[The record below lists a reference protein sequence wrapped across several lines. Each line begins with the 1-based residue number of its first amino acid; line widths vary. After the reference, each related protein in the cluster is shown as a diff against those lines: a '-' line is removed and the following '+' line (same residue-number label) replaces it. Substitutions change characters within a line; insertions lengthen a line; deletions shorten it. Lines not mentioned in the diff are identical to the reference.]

1 MTAVESHL
9 ALFGDPAAV
18 ACERAAG
25 ELRSGRPLV
34 VRDAQGLRTAVL
46 AVDGATPATHAGFS
60 AASGGDVA
68 LSLTPTRARL
78 LGLAAP
84 RGARID
90 LSGHAFE
97 LLAALSYLPIGTP
110 YAGPWSRGTER
121 DAGGLEIARLGL
133 LLPAL
138 LVHDLAAG
146 TSPFDDCVEISLDE
160 VSSAAARA
168 GQGWEL
174 VARTRVPLREY
185 GDAQFAV
192 FRGGVAQRD
201 QVAIVIGTPDFS
213 QPVPVRV
220 HSSCLTGDL
229 FGSLKCDCGDQ
240 LRHGLH
246 TLAQL
251 GGGVL
256 LYMDQEGR
264 GTGIAAKMRAYGY
277 QHEGLDTIDA
287 DALLGFGPDER
298 RYEGAAAML
307 RGLGV
312 GQVRLLSNNPEK
324 VDRLCAAGV
333 EVIERIPVTGRI
345 TADNEGY
352 LRTKAAR
359 AGHALDVDA
368 LIASLS

>member
-1 MTAVESHL
+1 MPPSDPAI
-9 ALFGDPAAV
+9 ALFGYLAAV
-18 ACERAAG
+18 ACERAVA
-25 ELRSGRPLV
+25 ELRSGRPV
-34 VRDAQGLRTAVL
+34 VVDDTTGSRTAVL
-46 AVDGATPATHAGFS
+46 AVDGATPDTYTAFD
-60 AASGGDVA
+60 AASKGDLA

-84 RGARID
+84 RGARLD
-90 LSGHAFE
+90 LAGHAFDA
-97 LLAALSYLPIGTP
+97 LAALSYLPVAAPHTG
-110 YAGPWSRGTER
+110 AWSRGTER
-121 DAGGLEIARLGL
+121 DAGGLQLARLGL

-138 LVHDLAAG
+138 LVHDIAG
-146 TSPFDDCVEISLDE
+146 AVSPFDGCTRISLDQIAQ
-160 VSSAAARA
+160 AAAHA

-174 VARTRVPLREY
+174 VARTHVPLREF
-185 GDAQFAV
+185 GDAQFVV
-192 FRGGVAQRD
+192 FRGGVALRD

-240 LRHGLH
+240 LRKGLH
-246 TLAQL
+246 TLAEL

-277 QHEGLDTIDA
+277 QHDGLDTIDA
-287 DALLGFGPDER
+287 DAMLGFGPDER

-324 VDRLCAAGV
+324 VDRLRAAGV
-333 EVIERIPVTGRI
+333 EVIERLPVTGRI

>member
-1 MTAVESHL
+1 MTAPDSAT
-9 ALFGDPAAV
+9 ALFGHPAAV
-18 ACERAAG
+18 ACERAVA
-25 ELRSGRPLV
+25 ELRSGRPV
-34 VRDAQGLRTAVL
+34 VLHDAPGSRTAVL
-46 AVDGATPATHAGFS
+46 AVDGATPATYAGFS
-60 AASGGDVA
+60 AASDGDVS
-68 LSLTPTRARL
+68 LTLTPTRARL

-90 LSGHAFE
+90 LAGHAFDA
-97 LLAALSYLPIGTP
+97 LARLSYLPVATP
-110 YAGPWSRGTER
+110 YSDPWSRGTER

-138 LVHDLAAG
+138 LVHDIAG
-146 TSPFDDCVEISLDE
+146 ATSPFDGCARLSLDQLAQG
-160 VSSAAARA
+160 AAQA

-174 VARTRVPLREY
+174 VARTHVPLRDF
-185 GDAQFAV
+185 GDAQFVV

-201 QVAIVIGTPDFS
+201 QVAIIIGTPDFS

-240 LRHGLH
+240 LRNGLH
-246 TLAQL
+246 KLAEL

-277 QHEGLDTIDA
+277 QHAGLDTIDA

-298 RYEGAAAML
+298 RFDGAAAML
-307 RGLGV
+307 RGLGAERI
-312 GQVRLLSNNPEK
+312 RLLSNNPEK

-333 EVIERIPVTGRI
+333 EVVERIPVTGRI
-345 TADNEGY
+345 TSDNEAY

>member
-1 MTAVESHL
+1 MTSPDPTT
-9 ALFGDPAAV
+9 ALFGHPAAV
-18 ACERAAG
+18 ACERAAA
-25 ELRSGRPLV
+25 ELRSGRPV
-34 VRDAQGLRTAVL
+34 IVHDAHGAGTAVL
-46 AVDGATPATHAGFS
+46 AVDGATPATHAGFI
-60 AASGGDVA
+60 AASGGDAA
-68 LSLTPTRARL
+68 LALTATRARL

-84 RGARID
+84 HGARIG
-90 LSGHAFE
+90 LAGHDVEA
-97 LLAALSYLPIGTP
+97 LARLSYLPVTTP
-110 YAGPWSRGTER
+110 WTGPWSPGTER
-121 DAGGLEIARLGL
+121 DAGGQQIARLGL

-138 LVHDLAAG
+138 LVHDIVGDASA
-146 TSPFDDCVEISLDE
+146 FDGCTPLSLDQLARG
-160 VSSAAARA
+160 AAQA
-168 GQGWEL
+168 GQDWEL
-174 VARTRVPLREY
+174 VARTQVPLRDF
-185 GDAQFAV
+185 GDAQFVV

-201 QVAIVIGTPDFS
+201 QVAIIIGTPDFS

-240 LRHGLH
+240 LRNALH
-246 TLAQL
+246 TLAGL

-277 QHEGLDTIDA
+277 QRAGLDTIDA

-298 RYEGAAAML
+298 RYGGAAAML
-307 RGLGV
+307 RGLGANRI
-312 GQVRLLSNNPEK
+312 RLLSNNPEK
-324 VDRLCAAGV
+324 VDHLRAAGI
-333 EVIERIPVTGRI
+333 EVLDRIPVTGRI

-352 LRTKAAR
+352 LRTKATR

>member
-1 MTAVESHL
+1 MTASDATT
-9 ALFGDPAAV
+9 ALFGHPAAV
-18 ACERAAG
+18 ACERAVA
-25 ELRSGRPLV
+25 ELRSGRPV
-34 VRDAQGLRTAVL
+34 VVDDATGSRTAVL
-46 AVDGATPATHAGFS
+46 AVDGVTPDTYAAFG
-60 AASGGDVA
+60 AASAGDLA

-84 RGARID
+84 RGARLD
-90 LSGHAFE
+90 LSGHAYDA
-97 LLAALSYLPIGTP
+97 LAALSYLPVPTP
-110 YAGPWSRGTER
+110 HAGAWSRGTER
-121 DAGGLEIARLGL
+121 DAGGLQIARLGL

-138 LVHDLAAG
+138 LVHDIASEP
-146 TSPFDDCVEISLDE
+146 SPFDGCTRISLDQIAQG
-160 VSSAAARA
+160 AAQA

-174 VARTRVPLREY
+174 VARTRVPLRDF

-201 QVAIVIGTPDFS
+201 QVAIIIGTPDFS

-240 LRHGLH
+240 LRNGLH
-246 TLAQL
+246 KLAEL

-287 DALLGFGPDER
+287 DALMGFGPDER
-298 RYEGAAAML
+298 RYDGAAAML
-307 RGLGV
+307 RGLGI

-324 VDRLCAAGV
+324 VDRLRTAGV
-333 EVIERIPVTGRI
+333 EVIERVPVTGRI
-345 TADNEGY
+345 TTDNEAY

-368 LIASLS
+368 LIASLT

>member
-1 MTAVESHL
+1 MTASDPAI
-9 ALFGDPAAV
+9 ALFGHPAAV
-18 ACERAAG
+18 ACERAVA
-25 ELRSGRPLV
+25 ELRSGRPVLV
-34 VRDAQGLRTAVL
+34 SDAAGSRTAIL
-46 AVDGATPATHAGFS
+46 ALDGATPASYAGFS
-60 AASGGDVA
+60 AAGNGDVA
-68 LSLTPTRARL
+68 LTLTPTRARL

-90 LSGHAFE
+90 LAGHGFDA
-97 LLAALSYLPIGTP
+97 LARLGYLPVATP
-110 YAGPWSRGTER
+110 HADPWSRGTER

-138 LVHDLAAG
+138 LVHDLAGA
-146 TSPFDDCVEISLDE
+146 TSPFDGCTQVSLE
-160 VSSAAARA
+160 QIAQGAADA
-168 GQGWEL
+168 GQAWEL
-174 VARTRVPLREY
+174 VARTRVPLRDF
-185 GDAQFAV
+185 GDAQFVV

-201 QVAIVIGTPDFS
+201 QIAIVIGAPDFS

-240 LRHGLH
+240 LRNGVH
-246 TLAQL
+246 TLAEL

-298 RYEGAAAML
+298 RYDGAAAML

-324 VDRLCAAGV
+324 VDRLRTAGV
-333 EVIERIPVTGRI
+333 EVVERVPITGRI
-345 TADNEGY
+345 TSDNEGY